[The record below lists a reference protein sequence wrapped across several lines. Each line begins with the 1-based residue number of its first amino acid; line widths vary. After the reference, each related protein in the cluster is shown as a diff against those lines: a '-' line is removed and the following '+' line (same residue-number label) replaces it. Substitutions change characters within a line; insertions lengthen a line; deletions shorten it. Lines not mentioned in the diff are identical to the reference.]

1 MPIGQ
6 LATLLAPVFA
16 TVLAGWAAA
25 RFTGLPPRASSLLQ
39 RLTFDAIVPLLL
51 FHTLATAAPSGP
63 FDAALLLAYYLPTLA
78 LYAAVLAGACHCG
91 HTLREANVLALA
103 STYGNA
109 VLLGV
114 PLVLRTFGD
123 AAAVPLFAIV
133 GLHSV
138 LMFFLTTL
146 VHELAGDALQL
157 RDLLRNTASRLL
169 RNPILV
175 GICAGAL
182 VQPLG
187 IVLPAP
193 VLALGEG
200 VAVIA
205 PWAALVAMGLG
216 LASHDLRGA
225 ATGAARVV
233 LCKQVLHPLLV
244 LAGAALLLGV
254 SAPATAVLVTIAALP
269 TGINVYLFAVRFG
282 AAENT
287 SASAIVAGTAL
298 SCLGIAAVLA
308 LLGVPG

>member
-1 MPIGQ
+1 MPIGH
-6 LATLLAPVFA
+6 LAALLAPVFA
-16 TVLAGWAAA
+16 TVLAGWGIA
-25 RFTGLPPRASSLLQ
+25 RFTGLPPRASGLLQ

-51 FHTLATAAPSGP
+51 FHTLATATSSGP
-63 FDAALLLAYYLPTLA
+63 FDASLLLAYYLPTLA
-78 LYAAVLAGACHCG
+78 LYAAVLAGAHRCG
-91 HTLREANVLALA
+91 SSLREANVLALA
-103 STYGNA
+103 CTYGNA

-114 PLVLRTFGD
+114 PLVLRIFGD

-146 VHELAGDALQL
+146 VHELAGDALRLQ
-157 RDLLRNTASRLL
+157 DLLRNTASRLL
-169 RNPILV
+169 RNPILL
-175 GICAGAL
+175 GICGGAL

-193 VLALGEG
+193 VLALGAG
-200 VAVIA
+200 VALIA

-216 LASHDLRGA
+216 LAAHDLRGA
-225 ATGAARVV
+225 AAGAALVV

-244 LAGAALLLGV
+244 LAAAALLLGV
-254 SAPATAVLVTIAALP
+254 RAPATAVLVTIAALP

-282 AAENT
+282 AAEAA

-308 LLGVPG
+308 LLGVPA